1 MKKAIKIILMCLC
14 IVIPCVIQSA
24 LYIFSNIEFGAIAVI
39 IVYGPFLAL
48 FFAIKQ
54 GKITKAER
62 KRIRAIS
69 GEKSVDVP
77 QGVLSGGIENSVDLL
92 AHIMEEQQQ
101 ENLKKSI
108 TTSTCVGKQRFKIP
122 MIILAVL
129 SGVLSV
135 ALIIICVSWWN
146 QNQADSSNIKALR
159 EDRDEMREE
168 NNFYRRYACIVTE
181 SGEKYHRYR
190 CPYLSDMTS
199 FWIYNTE
206 AAEGR
211 GYEPCSNCYDHTFQ
225 DIYDQLEDILEAAR
239 EEDKTG

>member
-54 GKITKAER
+54 GKIMKAER

-92 AHIMEEQQQ
+92 VHIMEEQEK
-101 ENLKKSI
+101 ENMAKPFSAAPHSKEQNQKFRAP
-108 TTSTCVGKQRFKIP
+108 V
-122 MIILAVL
+122 IILSIL
-129 SGVLSV
+129 SGVLSI
-135 ALIIICVSWWN
+135 ALIGACVFLWN
-146 QNQADSSNIKALR
+146 QSRNDINRLQGELNQLEIQYNARGDMLEDVR

-181 SGEKYHRYR
+181 SGEKYHRYG

-199 FWIYNTE
+199 FWI
-206 AAEGR
+206 
-211 GYEPCSNCYDHTFQ
+211 
-225 DIYDQLEDILEAAR
+225 
-239 EEDKTG
+239 